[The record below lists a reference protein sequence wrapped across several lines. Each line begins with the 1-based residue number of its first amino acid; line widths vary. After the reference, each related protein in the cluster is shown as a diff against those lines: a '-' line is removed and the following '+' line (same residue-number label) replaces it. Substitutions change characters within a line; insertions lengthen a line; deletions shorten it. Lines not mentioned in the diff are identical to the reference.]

1 MRKLLSVFIR
11 ADVNV
16 FDLRCQHLAYFLF
29 TDLLCNNY
37 QHEIVSVSVE
47 VRKLWCHHKG
57 KKFKTS
63 VKVGRRINSKLLFPL
78 ALELSSET
86 EPPFGNTETDKLIW
100 ILSSSPLSWFLVTQ
114 ISTASSLALHS
125 SLCRLGQWSGFKMI
139 LLTSHTSE
147 SYFSSAELW
156 DDSSGIKQFP
166 TKQLMI
172 RYDSMGPH
180 THPHL
185 SWEVG
190 NWIWDTAGL
199 WSNFRTKLRAKSP
212 LSNLVRRLF
221 CLYTGYPISPQYWEM
236 GTCYCESDKG
246 SS

>member
-1 MRKLLSVFIR
+1 MSYRHKFHLNNEKITECLYQEQYKVLTLDANIWFIFYSLICFVTIISMKLFLEWGSQENS
-11 ADVNV
+11 DVTTKEKN
-16 FDLRCQHLAYFLF
+16 L
-29 TDLLCNNY
+29 NKSKW
-37 QHEIVSVSVE
+37 E
-47 VRKLWCHHKG
+47 
-57 KKFKTS
+57 
-63 VKVGRRINSKLLFPL
+63 RINSKLLFPP

-100 ILSSSPLSWFLVTQ
+100 ISELFSLLIPCNL

-125 SLCRLGQWSGFKMI
+125 SLCRFGQWLGFKMI

-185 SWEVG
+185 SWEVEF

-199 WSNFRTKLRAKSP
+199 WSKISEQNWAKSP
-212 LSNLVRRLF
+212 
-221 CLYTGYPISPQYWEM
+221 YQT
-236 GTCYCESDKG
+236 
-246 SS
+246 

>member
-1 MRKLLSVFIR
+1 MSYRHKFHLNNEKITECLYQSSIK
-11 ADVNV
+11 
-16 FDLRCQHLAYFLF
+16 FDLRCPTFGLFLF

-57 KKFKTS
+57 KNLKQS
-63 VKVGRRINSKLLFPL
+63 VKVGRRINSKLLFL
-78 ALELSSET
+78 ALGVELWNRT
-86 EPPFGNTETDKLIW
+86 TICNTETDKLIW
-100 ILSSSPLSWFLVTQ
+100 ILSSSLSWFLVTQ

-125 SLCRLGQWSGFKMI
+125 SLCRLGQWSQGFKMI

-185 SWEVG
+185 SWEVD

-199 WSNFRTKLRAKSP
+199 WSNFRTKLS
-212 LSNLVRRLF
+212 
-221 CLYTGYPISPQYWEM
+221 
-236 GTCYCESDKG
+236 
-246 SS
+246 